1 MNLRLTIL
9 AGGVAAALAGAVALV
24 GCGGGGGDGPSGNS
38 TIVGNVNSV
47 VGAGVFYQ
55 PSEPRGLAGLLAGL
69 RDALVG
75 KAWAAVAGV
84 SIRVAGT
91 DLEATTADDG
101 SFIISGVP
109 AGEQT
114 LIFSYGG
121 TTASL
126 AISVPDNATVRLSDV
141 DVFNGSVD
149 VNNVQVEVNPDDN
162 GNSNAN
168 GNGNDNGD
176 DDNGNDDNGND
187 DHGGDDNGND
197 DNGNDNHDDNGN
209 DNGDDGDND
218 NVTL

>member
-9 AGGVAAALAGAVALV
+9 AGGVAAALAGGVALV
-24 GCGGGGGDGPSGNS
+24 GCGGGGGDGPTGNS
-38 TIVGNVNSV
+38 TVVGNVNSV

-55 PSEPRGLAGLLAGL
+55 PAEPRGLAGLLAGL

-126 AISVPDNATVRLSDV
+126 AITVPDNATVRLTDV

-149 VNNVQVEVNPDDN
+149 VNNVQVEVNPDDSSS
-162 GNSNAN
+162 SNAN
-168 GNGNDNGD
+168 GNDNSGNDNGGNDNGD
-176 DDNGNDDNGND
+176 DDNGNDD
-187 DHGGDDNGND
+187 HGGD

-209 DNGDDGDND
+209 DNGDDDDND
-218 NVTL
+218 NGTL